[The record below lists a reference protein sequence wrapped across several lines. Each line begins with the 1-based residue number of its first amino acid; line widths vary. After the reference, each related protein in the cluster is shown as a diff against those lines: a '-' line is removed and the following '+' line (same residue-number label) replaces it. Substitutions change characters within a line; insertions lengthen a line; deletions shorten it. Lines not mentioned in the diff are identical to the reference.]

1 MDRKVRKTRN
11 STLRIVITTLRC
23 FTLGVM
29 QLLIKAKLLDLKGYF
44 ERFFSGCALLSEIKE
59 IEGMRGVEEF
69 LNNYRMFLEI

>member
-1 MDRKVRKTRN
+1 
-11 STLRIVITTLRC
+11 
-23 FTLGVM
+23 M